1 MSSNSKAKSKGQFS
15 EFLELVIGYL
25 KQETL
30 GPVSR
35 LGLYVMFG
43 LAGSLFIAAGAV
55 LVVVGLLRLLQS
67 ETGSTFSGNLSWI
80 PYLISAMLGMLVV
93 AIAVLG
99 IVKKRDTSS
108 L

>member
-1 MSSNSKAKSKGQFS
+1 MSSNSKAKSKSQFS

-35 LGLYVMFG
+35 LGRYVVFG
-43 LAGSLFIAAGAV
+43 LAGSLSIAAGVV
-55 LVVVGLLRLLQS
+55 LIVVGILRLLQS
-67 ETGSTFSGNLSWI
+67 ETGSTFSGNLSWL
-80 PYLISAMLGMLVV
+80 PYLISAVLGMLVV
-93 AIAVLG
+93 AVGVLG
-99 IVKKRDTSS
+99 IIKKRDTRS